1 MALAKRLAAI
11 LLIESR
17 RTFAQHLHP
26 APVERLAAT
35 TDTTAR
41 TCHNFDG
48 MIGDMPFLTS
58 STNLRALPKPCAIPI
73 FIGVPSKSIVA
84 LRMPSSPRS
93 SSKSILGRAFFVY
106 SSYAVRQAASI
117 TPPVVPKMTLLLSIR
132 LTDGRNRYPA
142 V

>member
-48 MIGDMPFLTS
+48 MIGRHAVFDFFNQ
-58 STNLRALPKPCAIPI
+58 STGIAQTMCNSYFYRCPI
-73 FIGVPSKSIVA
+73 EVYCCTANAFQPAEFFKINFRKSLFRI
-84 LRMPSSPRS
+84 
-93 SSKSILGRAFFVY
+93 
-106 SSYAVRQAASI
+106 
-117 TPPVVPKMTLLLSIR
+117 
-132 LTDGRNRYPA
+132 
-142 V
+142 